1 MAAESKLSMHSN
13 IMKILT
19 VLQLS
24 IVLKIFGKDC
34 DTFRSIVLDFCNE
47 RKEQCFT
54 ITFNQKKRLLRDR
67 RPLFGFKTN
76 QRPFKRLYY
85 TSTEATQLSY
95 FHSQQPSSMMQR
107 RSPLEHE
114 THNSTLTGF
123 WLRRHIDRDL
133 GIRLIDCSWICNH
146 FRQGLKQ
153 NNLAYGKP
161 LFSESFLFRNYQLI
175 ALLHSAYFLQKKSI
189 ISFYAFCCPKSLHQ
203 SSLVSILEESCTL
216 LKKSLKQ
223 AHNEQ

>member
-34 DTFRSIVLDFCNE
+34 DTFRSIVSDFCKE
-47 RKEQCFT
+47 TEEQCFT
-54 ITFNQKKRLLRDR
+54 ITFNQTKRLLRDR

-85 TSTEATQLSY
+85 TSTEATYMALL
-95 FHSQQPSSMMQR
+95 FPLLMPSSMMQR

-153 NNLAYGKP
+153 SNLPYGKP
-161 LFSESFLFRNYQLI
+161 LFSESFLFRNYQLN
-175 ALLHSAYFLQKKSI
+175 ALLHSAYFL
-189 ISFYAFCCPKSLHQ
+189 
-203 SSLVSILEESCTL
+203 
-216 LKKSLKQ
+216 
-223 AHNEQ
+223 